1 MKGPQTMVQRENP
14 HRMLKALYGATI
26 VLMALAALAA
36 CRILAVKPADRQGFS
51 SPREAVDALI
61 AAVRNDNDSE
71 LLGILGPDAEDLI
84 ASGDQVADRNSRKR
98 FLAAFEEKNSL
109 EQQEAD
115 RMVLIVGIRDYPFPI
130 PLLKQGGAWY
140 FDTAAGREEILNR
153 RIGRNELHTIEVMQA
168 YTDAQ
173 REYACLEPNGDG
185 PVFAQRF
192 ASSEG
197 RKDGLYWP
205 ATAEGPE
212 SPFGPLIARAVEEG
226 YSGGLDEEPP
236 EAFHGY
242 YFKILKGQGP
252 HACGGAFD
260 YVVNGKMVLGFA
272 LAAYPARYGASGIM
286 TFIVNQAGVIYEK
299 DLGENTGDEAVAM
312 TSFDPDETWHRHE

>member
-1 MKGPQTMVQRENP
+1 MVQRENP
-14 HRMLKALYGATI
+14 HRMLKWFCAAMT
-26 VLMALAALAA
+26 VLMALTALTACRTLAA
-36 CRILAVKPADRQGFS
+36 KPADRQGFS

-98 FLAAFEEKNSL
+98 FLEAFEKKNSL
-109 EQQEAD
+109 EQEEPD
-115 RMVLIVGIRDYPFPI
+115 RVVLIVGSRDYPFPI
-130 PLLKQGGAWY
+130 PLREQGGAWY
-140 FDTAAGREEILNR
+140 FDTSAGREEILNR

-173 REYACLEPNGDG
+173 REYACLKHNSDG
-185 PVFAQRF
+185 PMFAQRF

-205 ATAEGPE
+205 ATAGEPE
-212 SPFGPLIARAVEEG
+212 SPFGPLIARATEEG
-226 YSGGLDEEPP
+226 YSGGLDEKPP

-252 HACGGAFD
+252 HAYGGAFD

-272 LAAYPARYGASGIM
+272 LAAYPAKYGASGIM
-286 TFIVNQAGVIYEK
+286 TFIVNQEGVIYEK
-299 DLGENTGDEAVAM
+299 DLGKNTAGEAATT
-312 TSFDPDETWHRHE
+312 TSFDPDETWRRHE